1 MKNLDLPSQTNQNQI
16 SQQLLHV
23 ALNCNAR
30 QVPKCWQERNGKF
43 YQRFYSAKIIKKK
56 KVIRCLDA
64 QMPFLLN
71 REAKKMLSVR
81 SFADHQEILRMI

>member
-1 MKNLDLPSQTNQNQI
+1 MLPSIAIQGRYQNVGKKEMGN
-16 SQQLLHV
+16 STKGFTQLKL
-23 ALNCNAR
+23 
-30 QVPKCWQERNGKF
+30 
-43 YQRFYSAKIIKKK
+43 SKK